1 MTATWRSTA
10 SEGLLEDAGE
20 VIPGGVNTCRRRS
33 EPRLCFARGEGAYLW
48 DLEGRRYIDY
58 HAAYGAVF
66 LGHGHPGVNERVATA
81 ARDGVL
87 FGVGVTEAEV
97 ALARKIVQHVPSAEQ
112 VVVCNSG
119 SEATYHAIR
128 LARGVTGRERIVKF
142 QGCYNGFHDYVLRN
156 VLSEPQLVGR
166 RDPQSKGMLDAAVDA
181 TLVCRFNDLEDV
193 ERTVRENPEAVA
205 AIIVEPVAH
214 NSPGLLPR
222 PGFLEG
228 LRALCDR
235 EGIVLIFDEV
245 ITGFRHGL
253 GGYQGVCG
261 VTPDLTTLGKAIA
274 NGFPLAAIGGRRDLM
289 ERFTTNPDGDVHFGG
304 TYNGNA
310 VAVHAGLATIEL
322 LEDGA
327 VHEHVF
333 ALGERMRAGL
343 AAIAAEA
350 GVAATVGGFG
360 SLFVLCFM
368 EGPLESY
375 EDVLRNDTALFLR
388 YRRELVARGVFEMP
402 ESLGRSHISAAHTA
416 ADVDRSLAVAEAA
429 LAAALSLR
437 RAASP

>member
-1 MTATWRSTA
+1 VNA
-10 SEGLLEDAGE
+10 SEQLLDDAAQ

-33 EPRLCFARGEGAYLW
+33 DPRLCFRRGAGAYLW
-48 DLEGRRYIDY
+48 DLDGRQYVDY
-58 HAAYGAVF
+58 HAAYGAII
-66 LGHGHPGVNERVATA
+66 LGHSHPAVNERVARA
-81 ARDGVL
+81 IRDTVL
-87 FGVGVTEAEV
+87 FGVGVTESEV
-97 ALARKIVQHVPSAEQ
+97 ALARKIVEHVPSAEQ

-128 LARGVTGRERIVKF
+128 LARGVTGREKLVKF

-156 VLSEPQLVGR
+156 VLSAPELVGR
-166 RDPQSKGMLDAAVDA
+166 RDPQSKGMLDAAIDA
-181 TLVCRFNDLEDV
+181 TLVCRFNDLADV
-193 ERTVRENPEAVA
+193 ESTVASSDVA

-235 EGIVLIFDEV
+235 EEVVLIFDEV

-274 NGFPLAAIGGRRDLM
+274 NGFPLAAVAGRRELM
-289 ERFTTNPDGDVHFGG
+289 ERLTTNPAGDVHFGG

-310 VAVHAGLATIEL
+310 VAVEAGLATIEQ
-322 LEDGA
+322 LEDGS
-327 VHEHVF
+327 VHERVF
-333 ALGERMRAGL
+333 ALGERMRSGL
-343 AAIAAEA
+343 REIAARA
-350 GVAATVGGFG
+350 DVPAVVGGFG

-368 EGPLESY
+368 EEPLETY
-375 EDVLRNDTALFLR
+375 EDVLRNDTDLFMR
-388 YRRELVARGVFEMP
+388 YRRELIARGVFEMP

-416 ADVDRSLAVAEAA
+416 DDIDRSLEVAEAA
-429 LAAALSLR
+429 LSGALAQTRSQLAR
-437 RAASP
+437 